1 MGIGIFLY
9 TGANGEEKGDNG
21 EEKIIRKAEGMEIRN
36 LQAFVK
42 VAELRSFSR
51 AAEYL
56 GYSQSAV
63 TVQIRQLEEELGQP
77 LLERIGKQVK
87 VTEAGERFLP
97 RAVDVL
103 DALRAAE
110 ESIKAPEEILG
121 RLCLGTAESLLISVL
136 PPVMMEFCHRFPQV
150 ELGTRTALVEDLFQ
164 MLRQNELDL
173 LYFLD
178 RKTDFSEWI
187 KAGEWREPVV
197 FVTNADHPLAK
208 ERKIPLERLL
218 QEPFLLTEKGVSY
231 RYAMEQM
238 LAARGL
244 EIHPFLETGN
254 TDIIT
259 QMLLKNRGISFLPQF
274 VVEKWIE
281 ADQLAVLDVDCLEIE
296 MWSQLV
302 YHRNKWLTP
311 QMERFIEMLTE
322 MADRRHEEHRTEK
335 R

>member
-1 MGIGIFLY
+1 
-9 TGANGEEKGDNG
+9 
-21 EEKIIRKAEGMEIRN
+21 MEIRN

-178 RKTDFSEWI
+178 RKTDFPEWI

-197 FVTNADHPLAK
+197 FVTNADHSLAK

-281 ADQLAVLDVDCLEIE
+281 ADRLAVLDVDCLEIE

-335 R
+335 G

>member
-1 MGIGIFLY
+1 MTVGR
-9 TGANGEEKGDNG
+9 NGGMDRRNAE
-21 EEKIIRKAEGMEIRN
+21 RTEGMEIRN
-36 LQAFVK
+36 LRAFVK
-42 VAELRSFSR
+42 VAELNSFSR

-97 RAVDVL
+97 RAVEVL

-110 ESIKAPEEILG
+110 ESVKAPEEVLG
-121 RLCLGTAESLLISVL
+121 RICLGTAESLLISVL
-136 PPVMMEFCHRFPQV
+136 PPLMMEFCRRFPQV
-150 ELGTRTALVEDLFQ
+150 ELSTRTALVEDLFQ

-178 RKTDFSEWI
+178 RKTDFPEWV

-197 FVTNADHPLAK
+197 FVTSAAHPLAK
-208 ERKIPLERLL
+208 VRKIHLEQLL
-218 QEPFLLTEKGVSY
+218 REPFLLTEKGVSY

-238 LAARGL
+238 LAAVEM

-259 QMLLKNRGISFLPQF
+259 RMLLKNRGISFLPLF
-274 VVEKWIE
+274 VVESWIQSG
-281 ADQLAVLDVDCLEIE
+281 QLAVLDVDCPEIE

-311 QMERFIEMLTE
+311 QTERFMEMLVE
-322 MADRRHEEHRTEK
+322 AADVRHRDS
-335 R
+335 RPGGQR